1 MNEYLAGAEQLQA
14 VNGLVS
20 LLRSE
25 TEMVR
30 AAALQALS
38 NACEAD
44 ETCVPALL
52 GVSGQVA
59 LLDILNDERSDDADV
74 TTSATLLMCI
84 CQAAKDV
91 ALATDLCHGLLVIL
105 ALNERPNEVCE
116 EVAETLYS
124 LFELKACRA
133 AFWDAEVLAVITDIV
148 MAAIED
154 TPAAENA
161 ADDEGDSR
169 AAVYNG
175 CAEIL
180 RKIVM
185 ADEGAD
191 AAVKAG
197 CLSRLAPLLPQA
209 VQNATTSTQLLNC
222 LLMFLSNVVR
232 NDEVCIAAMQLMDP
246 MTLSR
251 LCRHS
256 SSTTRQ
262 LALGLVRNLAMV
274 PAHKDAMSLNGLL
287 LAAVESILVDDLSTV
302 LVAVSAARIMVR
314 MHCFAPL
321 LITDRL
327 MCLLCKQIGR

>member
-1 MNEYLAGAEQLQA
+1 MKEYLTGAQQLQA

-44 ETCVPALL
+44 STCVPALL
-52 GVSGQVA
+52 GVGGQVA
-59 LLDILNDERSDDADV
+59 LLDILNDEHSDDADV

-84 CQAAKDV
+84 CQTAKNV

-124 LFELKACRA
+124 LFELKECRA

-148 MAAIED
+148 VTAIED
-154 TPAAENA
+154 TA

-180 RKIVM
+180 RKIVI

-191 AAVKAG
+191 AAVQAG
-197 CLSRLAPLLPQA
+197 CLSRVAPLLPHA

-222 LLMFLSNVVR
+222 LLMFLSNLIR
-232 NDEVCIAAMQLMDP
+232 NDEVCVAAMQLMDP

-302 LVAVSAARIMVR
+302 LVAVSATRIMVR
-314 MHCFAPL
+314 C
-321 LITDRL
+321 IV
-327 MCLLCKQIGR
+327 